1 MRKKLVIT
9 SACMTM
15 SLASVAQSGNVAIKQ
30 AQPVSKSDSARMDSI
45 IHSLPEVMVKGNK
58 PIVKVNGAALVYD
71 LPQLVKEHPT
81 DNAYE
86 AIKLLPGVSEENET
100 LKLNAQDVTLII
112 DGKATTMSSEQ
123 VYALLKSIP
132 TSRIASAEVLYS
144 APARYQVKGQ
154 VINIQLKHNTG
165 VTGLQGELF
174 GGIVNKN
181 RTKYNERASL
191 LYTNKKWEVDF
202 LYSLSHGLGSKYYDN
217 EFAHELSDG
226 TSYKFV
232 TRNDIVSRNN
242 IHNIR
247 LGANYIIAPKHN
259 ISFAYTSEIKNT
271 HTTSEDTGD
280 YVAMLKIHD
289 KSQLHDFRLD
299 YSAPFG
305 LQVGAEYTYY
315 NAPEEQWLKSGLVKD
330 VYDIASKQRIDKWN
344 VYLKQEHSLG
354 KGWRLNYGANFTTS
368 RDKSSQDGVG
378 SGSGNDS
385 AQTEDQVG
393 FYVGAST
400 SFGRK
405 LTMEA
410 SLMDVYYHTS
420 IWNEW
425 NLFPTLSMTY
435 MPTAGHILKFNLG
448 SNRSYPT
455 YWSVKNFTTYSFG
468 GYGKIVGNPDL
479 KPASNYGLSLTY
491 ILRSRYVATLF
502 MNYQKDAFSQLPYQ
516 SHTEKSMEYKFLNFD
531 YRSQAGLIL
540 SAPVNVGNW
549 WKNRL
554 TFVGVYQGDKNSRF
568 YDIPFNRGK
577 WFCQATWNGTFL
589 IGKHWLLNL
598 DAYVHSPEIQGV
610 IDIPTSG
617 YINAALTWKPL
628 KGDRLTVKAYCDD
641 IFITSDNYLHD
652 TFKGQY
658 VINELH
664 KGRAFGMS
672 LTYRFG
678 GYKTKKHDEVDTSR
692 FGK

>member
-1 MRKKLVIT
+1 MLIT
-9 SACMTM
+9 SACMVM
-15 SLASVAQSGNVAIKQ
+15 SLASVAQSGNGNDVE
-30 AQPVSKSDSARMDSI
+30 PKSDSLRMDSI

-58 PIVKVNGAALVYD
+58 PIVKVSGAALVYD
-71 LPQLVKEHPT
+71 LPQLLKEHPA

-86 AIKLLPGVSEENET
+86 AIKLLPGVSEENEA

-132 TSRIASAEVLYS
+132 TSRIANAEVLYS

-154 VINIQLKHNTG
+154 VINIQLKHDTG

-174 GGIVNKN
+174 GGIVNQD
-181 RTKYNERASL
+181 RTKYIERASL

-202 LYSLSHGLGSKYYDN
+202 LYSLSHGLSSKYYDN
-217 EFAHELSDG
+217 EFAHELVDG

-232 TRNDIVSRNN
+232 TRNDIVGRNN

-247 LGANYIIAPKHN
+247 LGANYNIAPKHSL
-259 ISFAYTSEIKNT
+259 SFAYTSEIRNS
-271 HTTSEDTGD
+271 HTSSEDTGD
-280 YVAMLKIHD
+280 YVALLKIYD

-305 LQVGAEYTYY
+305 FHAGAEYTYY
-315 NAPEEQWLKSGLVKD
+315 NSPDEQWLKSGLFKD

-344 VYLKQEHSLG
+344 VYLKQEHDLG
-354 KGWRLNYGANFTTS
+354 KNWKLNYGANFTTT
-368 RDKSSQDGVG
+368 RDKSSQEG
-378 SGSGNDS
+378 SGSNKNS

-393 FYVGAST
+393 VYVGTST

-405 LTMEA
+405 LAMEA
-410 SLMDVYYHTS
+410 SLMEEYYHTP

-455 YWSVKNFTTYSFG
+455 YWSVKDFTIYSFG

-491 ILRSRYVATLF
+491 IMQSRYVATLF
-502 MNYQKDAFSQLPYQ
+502 MNYQKDAFNQMPYQ
-516 SHTEKSMEYKFLNFD
+516 GVTEKSMEYKFLNFD

-540 SAPVNVGNW
+540 SAPVNVGSW
-549 WKNRL
+549 WRNRFTL
-554 TFVGVYQGDKNSRF
+554 IGVYEGDKNLRF

-577 WFCQATWNGTFL
+577 WFCQATWNGTF
-589 IGKHWLLNL
+589 IFGKHWLLNL
-598 DAYVHSPEIQGV
+598 DAYVHSPGIQGV
-610 IDIPTSG
+610 IDVPSSG
-617 YINAALTWKPL
+617 YLNAAMTWKPL
-628 KGDRLTVKAYCDD
+628 KGDKLTLKAYCND
-641 IFITSDNYLHD
+641 IFKTADNYLHD
-652 TFKGQY
+652 TYKGQH

-664 KGRAFGMS
+664 KGRTFGLS
-672 LTYRFG
+672 FTYRFG
-678 GYKTKKHDEVDTSR
+678 GYKTKKYGEVDTSR

>member
-1 MRKKLVIT
+1 MRKRLLIT
-9 SACMTM
+9 GACMAI
-15 SLASVAQSGNVAIKQ
+15 SLASVAQSGKGDEVVPQ
-30 AQPVSKSDSARMDSI
+30 SDSLRMDSI
-45 IHSLPEVMVKGNK
+45 IHSLPEVMVKGHR
-58 PIVKVNGAALVYD
+58 PIVKVNGAALVWD
-71 LPQLVKEHPT
+71 LPQLVKEHPA

-112 DGKATTMSSEQ
+112 DGKATAMSSEQ

-132 TSRIASAEVLYS
+132 TSRIANAEVLYS

-165 VTGLQGELF
+165 ITGLQGELF
-174 GGIVNKN
+174 GGIVNQNKT
-181 RTKYNERASL
+181 RYTERASL

-202 LYSLSHGLGSKYYDN
+202 LYSLSHGLNSKYYDN
-217 EFAHELSDG
+217 EFAHELVDG

-232 TRNDIVSRNN
+232 TRNDMVTRNN

-247 LGANYIIAPKHN
+247 LGANYNIAHN
-259 ISFAYTSEIKNT
+259 HSISLAYTSEMKNR
-271 HTTSEDTGD
+271 HTSSEDTGD
-280 YVAMLKIHD
+280 YVALLKIYD

-305 LQVGAEYTYY
+305 FQAGAEYTYY
-315 NAPEEQWLKSGLVKD
+315 NSPDEQWLKSGLVEG
-330 VYDIASKQRIDKWN
+330 VCDIASKQRIDKWN
-344 VYLKQEHSLG
+344 VYLKQEHDLG
-354 KGWRLNYGANFTTS
+354 KNWKLNYGANFTTT
-368 RDKSSQDGVG
+368 RDKSSQEG
-378 SGSGNDS
+378 SGSNKNS

-393 FYVGAST
+393 VYVGTST

-405 LTMEA
+405 LAMEA
-410 SLMDVYYHTS
+410 SLMEVYYHTP

-455 YWSVKNFTTYSFG
+455 YWSVKDFTTYSFG

-491 ILRSRYVATLF
+491 IMHGRYVATLF
-502 MNYQKDAFSQLPYQ
+502 MNYQKDAFYQLPYQ
-516 SHTEKSMEYKFLNFD
+516 SVTMKSMEYKFLNFD
-531 YRSQAGLIL
+531 YSSQAGLIL

-554 TFVGVYQGDKNSRF
+554 TLIGVYEGDKNSLF

-589 IGKHWLLNL
+589 FGKHWLLNL

-610 IDIPTSG
+610 IDVPSSG
-617 YINAALTWKPL
+617 YLNAAMTWKPL
-628 KGDRLTVKAYCDD
+628 KGDKLTLKAYCND
-641 IFITSDNYLHD
+641 IFKTADNYLHD
-652 TFKGQY
+652 TYKGQH

-664 KGRAFGMS
+664 KGRAFGIS

-678 GYKTKKHDEVDTSR
+678 GYKTKKYGEVDTSR

>member
-1 MRKKLVIT
+1 MRKRLLIT
-9 SACMTM
+9 SACMAI
-15 SLASVAQSGNVAIKQ
+15 SLASVAQSGNVTMNGHEA
-30 AQPVSKSDSARMDSI
+30 APKSDSLRMDSI

-71 LPQLVKEHPT
+71 LLQLVKEHPA

-100 LKLNAQDVTLII
+100 LKLNAQAVTLII
-112 DGKATTMSSEQ
+112 DGKATTMNSEQ
-123 VYALLKSIP
+123 VYTLLKSIP

-174 GGIVNKN
+174 GGIVNQN
-181 RTKYNERASL
+181 RTKYTERASL

-202 LYSLSHGLGSKYYDN
+202 LYSLSHGLSSKYYNN
-217 EFAHELSDG
+217 EFAHELVDG

-232 TRNDIVSRNN
+232 TRNDMVGRNN
-242 IHNIR
+242 VHNIR
-247 LGANYIIAPKHN
+247 LGANYDFAPKHN
-259 ISFAYTSEIKNT
+259 LSFAYTSEIENR
-271 HTTSEDTGD
+271 HTSSEDTGD
-280 YVAMLKIHD
+280 YAALLKVYS
-289 KSQLHDFRLD
+289 KSQLHDLRLD
-299 YSAPFG
+299 YYAPFG
-305 LQVGAEYTYY
+305 FQAGAEYTYY
-315 NAPEEQWLKSGLVKD
+315 NSPDEQWLKSGLFKD

-344 VYLKQEHSLG
+344 VYLKQEHALG
-354 KGWRLNYGANFTTS
+354 KNWRLNYGANFTTS
-368 RDKSSQDGVG
+368 RDESSQVG
-378 SGSGNDS
+378 NGSNKSS

-410 SLMDVYYHTS
+410 SLMHVYYHTS
-420 IWNEW
+420 VWNEW

-435 MPTAGHILKFNLG
+435 MPTSGHILKFNLG

-455 YWSVKNFTTYSFG
+455 YWSVKDFTTYSFG
-468 GYGKIVGNPDL
+468 GYAKIVGNPNL

-491 ILRSRYVATLF
+491 IMHSRYVATLF
-502 MNYQKDAFSQLPYQ
+502 MNYQKDAFMQMPYQ
-516 SHTEKSMEYKFLNFD
+516 SATEKSMEYKFLNLD
-531 YRSQAGLIL
+531 YSSQAGLIL
-540 SAPVNVGNW
+540 SAPVNVCKW

-554 TFVGVYQGDKNSRF
+554 TLIGVYEGDKNLRF

-577 WFCQATWNGTFL
+577 WFCQATWNGTFVF
-589 IGKHWLLNL
+589 GKHLLLNL
-598 DAYVHSPEIQGV
+598 DAFVHSPEINGV
-610 IDIPTSG
+610 FDIPTSG
-617 YINAALTWKPL
+617 YLNVAMTWKPL
-628 KGDRLTVKAYCDD
+628 KGDRLTVKAYCND
-641 IFITSDNYLHD
+641 IFKTNGNYLHD
-652 TFKGQY
+652 TFKGQH

-664 KGRAFGMS
+664 KGRTFGLS

-678 GYKTKKHDEVDTSR
+678 GYKTKKHDDVDTSR